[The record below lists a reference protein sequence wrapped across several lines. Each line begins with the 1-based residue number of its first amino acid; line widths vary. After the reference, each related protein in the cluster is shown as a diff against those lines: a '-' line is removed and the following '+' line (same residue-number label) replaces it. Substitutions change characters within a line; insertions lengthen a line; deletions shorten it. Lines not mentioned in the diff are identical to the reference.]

1 MKKRMIALALS
12 ATMVLSAGV
21 MLAGCSGDP
30 DTNRIRMKKKMFRS
44 CFGDLHS
51 SRRWRRK

>member
-30 DTNRIRMKKKMFRS
+30 DTKS
-44 CFGDLHS
+44 GS
-51 SRRWRRK
+51 E